1 MTSTSILPERAS
13 LIGTSLQE
21 GLGKPSAL
29 RSTHSL
35 RQLQESLVDPL
46 VGFLFGGTVPDGYGP
61 DPGTGTFSLGVDTLE
76 ILTAKVNNLQKKF
89 AGIKAGPQGEQG
101 EQGEQ
106 GLQGNTGSQGLQGL
120 QGQQGPQ
127 GVQGVAGNLLQPT
140 SQPTTIAGFV
150 RSNPT
155 TSTLFVALE
164 RAGFVDILDQPG
176 NFTLFAP
183 TNLAFGLIPVEL
195 DDLLFTQDEFIP
207 HLQDLLLY
215 QILPVGRLA
224 SEFPNATIL
233 QTFNTERVRLLQ
245 QPFRVNGIPIVSPD
259 NIVSNG
265 VVQTIEGVL
274 APSWIFNSIINRVA
288 ADPEL
293 SLLLEFLVLADLGN
307 ALNNFGEEF
316 TLLAPTDAAFF
327 ALGNATLD
335 QLRLP
340 ANRATLTRV
349 LLYLV
354 VVGIFTT
361 PELSDG
367 QRLLTVQTGFVNVTT
382 FPLQFNQA
390 NAVQVDILAN
400 NGVVHKIDAVLD
412 PDQG

>member
-1 MTSTSILPERAS
+1 
-13 LIGTSLQE
+13 
-21 GLGKPSAL
+21 
-29 RSTHSL
+29 
-35 RQLQESLVDPL
+35 
-46 VGFLFGGTVPDGYGP
+46 
-61 DPGTGTFSLGVDTLE
+61 
-76 ILTAKVNNLQKKF
+76 
-89 AGIKAGPQGEQG
+89 
-101 EQGEQ
+101 
-106 GLQGNTGSQGLQGL
+106 
-120 QGQQGPQ
+120 
-127 GVQGVAGNLLQPT
+127 
-140 SQPTTIAGFV
+140 V
-150 RSNPT
+150 RSDPT
-155 TSTLFVALE
+155 TSLLFVALE
-164 RAGFVDILDQPG
+164 RAGFVGALNIPG
-176 NFTLFAP
+176 NDFTLFAP
-183 TNLAFGLIPVEL
+183 TDVGFGLIPVQL
-195 DDLLFTQDEFIP
+195 VDLLFTQDEFIP

-215 QILPVGRLA
+215 HILPGARLA
-224 SEFPNATIL
+224 SEFPNATIV

-245 QPFRVNGIPIVSPD
+245 QPFRANGIPIVSPD

-274 APSWIFNSIINRVA
+274 APSWIFNGIINRVA

-307 ALNNFGEEF
+307 TLNRFGDEF
-316 TLLAPTDAAFF
+316 TLLAPTNAAFNNLGAGVLD
-327 ALGNATLD
+327 ALRD
-335 QLRLP
+335 P
-340 ANRATLTRV
+340 VNRDTLTRV

-400 NGVVHKIDAVLD
+400 NGVVQKIAAVLD